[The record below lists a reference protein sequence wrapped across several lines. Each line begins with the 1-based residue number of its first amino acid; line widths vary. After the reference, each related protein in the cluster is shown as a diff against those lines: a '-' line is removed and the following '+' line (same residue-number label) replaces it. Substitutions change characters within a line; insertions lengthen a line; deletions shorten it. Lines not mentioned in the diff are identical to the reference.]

1 MGFYRFSVLLL
12 AVAVAGLLV
21 GARSGQATF
30 VAVGLYHDQT
40 TQTNAVD
47 FDAPYDA
54 ANSTGVGANAGLVFG
69 VNPFKPAVLAA
80 FNSGNGG
87 VGPFNNTSD
96 IVAGSGTNSFT
107 VDFAGNT
114 KVLTVTNVDHLR
126 TDFSTTSRT
135 AISGPSNTGFLAK
148 SNANGDALSIGG
160 NFNFTLT
167 ETSGFA

>member
-21 GARSGQATF
+21 GQPSAQATF
-30 VAVGLYHDQT
+30 VAVGVYDEQT

-87 VGPFNNTSD
+87 VVQFNNTSD
-96 IVAGSGTNSFT
+96 IVAGSGTNSAIVIIVT
-107 VDFAGNT
+107 IGPDSHATTAKPGRFAQIPR
-114 KVLTVTNVDHLR
+114 D
-126 TDFSTTSRT
+126 
-135 AISGPSNTGFLAK
+135 TGR
-148 SNANGDALSIGG
+148 
-160 NFNFTLT
+160 
-167 ETSGFA
+167 ERR